1 MGLGLVLAGRSGAYL
16 RATDLHTDPKTDEP
30 SQKNGNAGRIL
41 KTAATHL
48 PVAVSFFL
56 LPMLATLL
64 LALSVVIGFALLV
77 GFVFPRIS
85 LLECIGG
92 AAPLGLTLSAWAALL
107 LKSTVFLRSVW
118 WCGLVA
124 TAVGNAPF
132 TATSLQQP

>member
-1 MGLGLVLAGRSGAYL
+1 
-16 RATDLHTDPKTDEP
+16 
-30 SQKNGNAGRIL
+30 
-41 KTAATHL
+41 
-48 PVAVSFFL
+48 
-56 LPMLATLL
+56 MLATLL

-118 WCGLVA
+118 WCGLVQRQLEMLPSPPPPSSNPDWA
-124 TAVGNAPF
+124 QRGSDCGS
-132 TATSLQQP
+132 TS